1 MDARRSVLDAQL
13 RLVCRHEQLFSD
25 SDSPG
30 HVPIQLYVRPFVE
43 IIDGQLLDW
52 LQIIKVVLLV
62 SWIMD
67 TVGVLRFN

>member
-1 MDARRSVLDAQL
+1 MRDLDG
-13 RLVCRHEQLFSD
+13 
-25 SDSPG
+25 PG